1 MEVKIN
7 VNDLKSLI
15 EDQSMKTYYYDKLK
29 EVKEL
34 MKANAFDK
42 VQAIIDGLFLGV

>member
-7 VNDLKSLI
+7 VNDLKQLI
-15 EDQSMKTYYYDKLK
+15 EEKAIKDLYYDKLK
-29 EVKEL
+29 EIKEL

-42 VQAIIDGLFLGV
+42 VQAVLDSLFLGV